1 MSKLSVCIPVY
12 NGEAYIGET
21 IGRVLKQTYQDFE
34 LIVVDNASTDST
46 VRIVEAIQDKRIHLF
61 VNERNV
67 GMAGNWN
74 RCLEKVDTEY
84 IQILCADDIIGEN
97 CLEEK
102 MHYLEQN
109 KDIALVF
116 SASNVC
122 DWKGKKIMGRRPF
135 RGNRKFLGKKI
146 IKKSFRKKNLYG
158 EPSNVMF
165 RKSAAKKA
173 GEFDPL
179 MGYNLDWEY
188 WLRLSQHGNIGYIDK
203 ELSFFR
209 ISAQSST
216 SNYLMK
222 NRKVILKNDRQFVEK
237 CKKNREKGL
246 SGTDIFIHV
255 VAGRIQLYLKILFLI
270 FAQISARKG
279 E

>member
-97 CLEEK
+97 CL
-102 MHYLEQN
+102 
-109 KDIALVF
+109 
-116 SASNVC
+116 
-122 DWKGKKIMGRRPF
+122 
-135 RGNRKFLGKKI
+135 
-146 IKKSFRKKNLYG
+146 
-158 EPSNVMF
+158 
-165 RKSAAKKA
+165 
-173 GEFDPL
+173 
-179 MGYNLDWEY
+179 
-188 WLRLSQHGNIGYIDK
+188 
-203 ELSFFR
+203 
-209 ISAQSST
+209 
-216 SNYLMK
+216 
-222 NRKVILKNDRQFVEK
+222 
-237 CKKNREKGL
+237 
-246 SGTDIFIHV
+246 SGT
-255 VAGRIQLYLKILFLI
+255 K
-270 FAQISARKG
+270 
-279 E
+279 